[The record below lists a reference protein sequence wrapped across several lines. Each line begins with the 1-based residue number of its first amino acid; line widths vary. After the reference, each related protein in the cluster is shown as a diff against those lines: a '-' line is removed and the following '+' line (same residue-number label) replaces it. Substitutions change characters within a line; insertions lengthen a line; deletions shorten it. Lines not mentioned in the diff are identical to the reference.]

1 MLNDVSDDFEAALL
15 AALPSD
21 VIKEIEPRYLE
32 EPRGR
37 YAGQTTLMAVPQT
50 VEQVATIV
58 RPRTKRA
65 SALCPMAVV
74 QGWSA
79 GRLRLMAPARLFY
92 H

>member
-1 MLNDVSDDFEAALL
+1 MFFILRLEWTDAGARTSANQGYEHMLNDVSDDFEAALL

-50 VEQVATIV
+50 VE
-58 RPRTKRA
+58 
-65 SALCPMAVV
+65 
-74 QGWSA
+74 
-79 GRLRLMAPARLFY
+79 
-92 H
+92 